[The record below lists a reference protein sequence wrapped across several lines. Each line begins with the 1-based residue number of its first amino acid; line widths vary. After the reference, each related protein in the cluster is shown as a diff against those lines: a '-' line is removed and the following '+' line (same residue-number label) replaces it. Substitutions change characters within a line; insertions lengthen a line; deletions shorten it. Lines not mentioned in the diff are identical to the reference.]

1 MSFDRS
7 NRPFSC
13 KQILNQKDRLRFDSA
28 IQRNQVWKP
37 LGKSLFIH
45 SLLVDI
51 PIPGVYA
58 EEKPDSKDIWFLDG
72 KQRFTTILD
81 FLEDK
86 FALHPDTPPVDEI
99 EIAGLKFSELPEDMQ
114 ITIYSRNITVYIFKN
129 LTEDERDEMFLRLNG
144 GVPLSRIEL
153 TRVSAGSTLRETIQ
167 EIASQSFFAQ
177 SCNLTPSA
185 RNRFADEE
193 VVLQS
198 LLLVYGAGEDI
209 NSTAIREFVENEK
222 DSELPMDDIM
232 ETVNYLNLAFPEKQ
246 KYLRKVNIPVLFK
259 LADEYKEKVLASTF
273 AIAVHKLLSNPT
285 ERYQEASSAGS
296 AKAANV
302 KIRIAELRNAIEQ
315 EVKSEQQNQIE
326 SKTNNNENE
335 VENVA

>member
-153 TRVSAGSTLRETIQ
+153 TRVSAGSTLPKP
-167 EIASQSFFAQ
+167 F
-177 SCNLTPSA
+177 
-185 RNRFADEE
+185 
-193 VVLQS
+193 
-198 LLLVYGAGEDI
+198 
-209 NSTAIREFVENEK
+209 
-222 DSELPMDDIM
+222 
-232 ETVNYLNLAFPEKQ
+232 
-246 KYLRKVNIPVLFK
+246 RK
-259 LADEYKEKVLASTF
+259 
-273 AIAVHKLLSNPT
+273 
-285 ERYQEASSAGS
+285 
-296 AKAANV
+296 
-302 KIRIAELRNAIEQ
+302 
-315 EVKSEQQNQIE
+315 
-326 SKTNNNENE
+326 
-335 VENVA
+335 